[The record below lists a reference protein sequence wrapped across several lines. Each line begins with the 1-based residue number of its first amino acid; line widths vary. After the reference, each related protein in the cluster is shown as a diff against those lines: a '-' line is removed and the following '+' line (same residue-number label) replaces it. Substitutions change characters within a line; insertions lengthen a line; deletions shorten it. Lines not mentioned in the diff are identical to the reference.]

1 MNPVLPQV
9 QLRKV
14 STESQEAPEG
24 HVSDG
29 QFRELLKTM
38 PVDENLREKDLFALI
53 EEEEAE
59 EIVEGAPIVPLPIHS
74 SPEQKKDG
82 VDAPIA
88 AMAAMPANIPLPFF
102 SPFSNTP
109 STIQSS
115 LSPQIQALFEKMAS
129 TMIVMET
136 SGEKETTLVLD
147 SPQFASSVFF
157 GTKITIREFSTAPKA
172 FNVEIV
178 ASQLAINTIDP
189 CKNDLLSAFQN
200 SHFNFSIHRFET
212 YLHTEDRPVLHRKE
226 NSDGDHQESEGGR
239 Q

>member
-9 QLRKV
+9 VLRKV

-24 HVSDG
+24 HPSDG
-29 QFRELLKTM
+29 HFRELLKTM

-59 EIVEGAPIVPLPIHS
+59 EIVEGTPIVPLPIRS
-74 SPEQKKDG
+74 SAEQKKEG
-82 VDAPIA
+82 VYGCNGP
-88 AMAAMPANIPLPFF
+88 MPANIPLPFF
-102 SPFSNTP
+102 SPFSNTS
-109 STIQSS
+109 STVQSS

-136 SGEKETTLVLD
+136 SGETETTLFLD
-147 SPQFASSVFF
+147 GPQFASSVFF

-178 ASQLAINTIDP
+178 ASPVAINTIDP

-212 YLHTEDRPVLHRKE
+212 YLHNEERPVFHRKE
-226 NSDGDHQESEGGR
+226 NSDGDQQESKGGR

>member
-9 QLRKV
+9 LLRKV
-14 STESQEAPEG
+14 SPESQEAPEG
-24 HVSDG
+24 HASDG
-29 QFRELLKTM
+29 HFRELLKTM

-59 EIVEGAPIVPLPIHS
+59 EIVEGAPVVPFPIRS
-74 SPEQKKDG
+74 SPEQKKEG
-82 VDAPIA
+82 IDAR
-88 AMAAMPANIPLPFF
+88 MAAMPANIPLPFF
-102 SPFSNTP
+102 SSFSNTP
-109 STIQSS
+109 STTQSS
-115 LSPQIQALFEKMAS
+115 LFPQIQALFEKMAS

-136 SGEKETTLVLD
+136 SGETETTLFLD
-147 SPQFASSVFF
+147 SPQFSSSVLF

-178 ASQLAINTIDP
+178 ASPLAINTIDP
-189 CKNDLLSAFQN
+189 CKNDLLAAFQK

-212 YLHTEDRPVLHRKE
+212 HLHTDDRPVLHRKE
-226 NSDGDHQESEGGR
+226 NSDGDQQESDGGR